1 MSANP
6 QIALP
11 DWNDPIVQ
19 ELHAIREKLAEKFQG
34 DLHAYSEA
42 ARARALALGFRFTSI
57 QAQPPSPN
65 ANLPAAPPQP
75 SER

>member
-6 QIALP
+6 QTAQP

-19 ELHAIREKLAEKFQG
+19 ELHMIREKLAEKFQG

-42 ARARALALGFRFTSI
+42 ARAHALALGFRFTSVKT
-57 QAQPPSPN
+57 
-65 ANLPAAPPQP
+65 APPTP
-75 SER
+75 A